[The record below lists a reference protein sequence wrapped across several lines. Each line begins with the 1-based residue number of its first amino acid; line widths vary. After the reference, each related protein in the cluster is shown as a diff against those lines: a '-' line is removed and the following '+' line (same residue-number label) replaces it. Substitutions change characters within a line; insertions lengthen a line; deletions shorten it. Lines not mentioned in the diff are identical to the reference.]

1 MNDHTRRVALHVPA
15 LFAECVTDLLGLMP
29 DIKLQYGERKID
41 IKTKIID
48 KNCDEKYITQ
58 KSFID
63 R

>member
-15 LFAECVTDLLGLMP
+15 LVTDLLGLMP